1 MPDRSE
7 MVKIRSLMIDTV
19 LHVVFSISMIINVFF
34 FSLNYFLSVLSIT
47 FNLLIIMEGIFYDHL
62 NSLSI

>member
-1 MPDRSE
+1 

-34 FSLNYFLSVLSIT
+34 SLNYFLSGLSIT